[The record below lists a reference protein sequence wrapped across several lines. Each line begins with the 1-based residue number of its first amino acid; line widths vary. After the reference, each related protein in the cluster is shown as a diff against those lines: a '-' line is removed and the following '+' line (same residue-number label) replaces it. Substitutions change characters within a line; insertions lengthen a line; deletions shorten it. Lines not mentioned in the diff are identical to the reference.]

1 MATQQ
6 QKVVTALG
14 VLGLAGVLIWAISK
28 SAGAAPDVPL
38 TFTASQAQLDQLVG
52 SGMSQSEI
60 KKWMDVA
67 FSRVQKALKPGEGVC
82 WSGALGYY
90 VCVPTPGM

>member
-6 QKVVTALG
+6 QKVATTLG

-38 TFTASQAQLDQLVG
+38 WFTASQAQLDQLEG
-52 SGMSQSEI
+52 AGMSQSEI
-60 KKWMDVA
+60 KKWRDVA
-67 FSRVQKALKPGEGVC
+67 FSRTQKAVGPGEGVC

-90 VCVPTPGM
+90 VCMPTPGI

>member
-1 MATQQ
+1 MASQQ
-6 QKVVTALG
+6 QKVVTTLG
-14 VLGLAGVLIWAISK
+14 VLGLTGLLIWAISK

-38 TFTASQAQLDQLVG
+38 WFNASQSQLDQLAG

-60 KKWMDVA
+60 KKWMGVA
-67 FSRVQKALKPGEGVC
+67 LSRAQKAVSPGEGVC

-90 VCVPTPGM
+90 TCVPTPGM